1 MSEISLGQF
10 KEIELRVA
18 KVLEV
23 CEVEGADRLWKL
35 VVDIG
40 GERRD
45 VIAGIKKSCSREAL
59 LGKNVVVVNNL
70 APAVI
75 RGVESKGMILAA
87 RDGSELVLI
96 TTDRDVSAG
105 SSVG

>member
-18 KVLEV
+18 KVLDV
-23 CEVEGADRLWKL
+23 FEVEGADRLWKL
-35 VVDIG
+35 LIDLG
-40 GERRD
+40 GQKKEI
-45 VIAGIKKSCSREAL
+45 VAGIKKSYPREAL
-59 LGKNVVVVNNL
+59 LGKNIVVVNNL

-75 RGVESKGMILAA
+75 RGVESRGMLLAA
-87 RDGSELVLI
+87 RDGEELALI